1 MNAVVDRPRPRLRA
15 MTEDDLDGVMR
26 IEEAC
31 YDFPWGPGIFNDCM
45 RVGYCC
51 RVAELDGEIVGYA
64 ILSFGAGEAH
74 LLNICVAMDWQGRGV
89 AGALLDG
96 VMADALRRKAG
107 TLFLEV
113 RPSNLAARRLYRS
126 RGFREIGVR
135 RHYYPADE
143 GREDALVLS
152 RGLGGAPGPKAASV
166 STRV

>member
-1 MNAVVDRPRPRLRA
+1 MSAVPERILPLLRP
-15 MTEDDLDGVMR
+15 MTESDLDGIMR

-31 YDFPWGPGIFNDCM
+31 YDFPWSPGIFNDCM

-51 RVAELDGEIVGYA
+51 RVAEVDEELVGYA

-74 LLNICVAMDWQGRGV
+74 LLNICVGFDWQGLGV
-89 AGALLDG
+89 AGALLDEVLQAAARLG
-96 VMADALRRKAG
+96 AS

-113 RPSNLAARRLYRS
+113 RPTNLTARRLYRS

-135 RHYYPADE
+135 RQYYPAED

-152 RGLGGAPGPKAASV
+152 KSLRPDNNAPRGVNVSV
-166 STRV
+166 